1 MIGVTSFFL
10 INFWGARLNT
20 LKSALKALV
29 FNKVSDSFI
38 LASLVLL
45 YNTFNTVDILVICN
59 SVSFYSN
66 CYVDLG
72 LVDVRMLDLISF
84 LLLIAAFIKSAQFG
98 FHL

>member
-1 MIGVTSFFL
+1 M
-10 INFWGARLNT
+10 
-20 LKSALKALV
+20 
-29 FNKVSDSFI
+29 
-38 LASLVLL
+38 L

-59 SVSFYSN
+59 TVPYYTN

-72 LVDVRMLDLISF
+72 LIDIRLIDLISF